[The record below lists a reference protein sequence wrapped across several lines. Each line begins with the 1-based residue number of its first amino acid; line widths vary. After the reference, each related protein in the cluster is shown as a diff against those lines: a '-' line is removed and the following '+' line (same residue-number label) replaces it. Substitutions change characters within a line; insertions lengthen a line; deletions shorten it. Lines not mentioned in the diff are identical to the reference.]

1 MFSVTVADAELQ
13 PLEDDSQRSSADDL
27 PEVDLF
33 FVFFNFVSFKPLK
46 HEPSGWKSAQTLQ
59 THGGSG
65 PGIPAS
71 GVLEEP
77 VTCSGGH
84 VTIRCPA
91 K

>member
-13 PLEDDSQRSSADDL
+13 PLEDDSQQS
-27 PEVDLF
+27 LF
-33 FVFFNFVSFKPLK
+33 FFYFVSFKPLK

-77 VTCSGGH
+77 VTCSGDGGH

>member
-1 MFSVTVADAELQ
+1 MFIVTVADAELQ
-13 PLEDDSQRSSADDL
+13 PLEEDSQRSSADVL

-33 FVFFNFVSFKPLK
+33 VHLVSFRPLK
-46 HEPSGWKSAQTLQ
+46 HKPSGWKSAQTLQ

-77 VTCSGGH
+77 VTYSVGH